1 MRALE
6 ADIQGVPVVA
16 TDILGPRGFLKEHN
30 GKLVSNDTEGI
41 IQGMRDCLAGKVNV
55 MNVDYIAYN
64 QHVVDQ
70 FESIL
75 V

>member
-1 MRALE
+1 
-6 ADIQGVPVVA
+6 
-16 TDILGPRGFLKEHN
+16 
-30 GKLVSNDTEGI
+30 
-41 IQGMRDCLAGKVNV
+41 MRDCLAGKVNV